1 MLFRV
6 ALLLSA
12 VIHSSSTHIGYTEL
26 AHHVTPSMPNKA
38 QIEMTGSEHISSIA
52 AAAAQH
58 AQQSGLIYLTQQ
70 QQQQSLPT
78 MY

>member
-26 AHHVTPSMPNKA
+26 AHHVTPNMPNKA
-38 QIEMTGSEHISSIA
+38 QIEMTGSTYISSIA
-52 AAAAQH
+52 AAQH
-58 AQQSGLIYLTQQ
+58 AQSGLINLT
-70 QQQQSLPT
+70 QQQQSLPRIGLT
-78 MY
+78 LL